1 MKKVERINTIMRY
14 INNRAQF
21 TITEIMR
28 EFNIS
33 RSTAIRDIREIEAMG
48 MPLVAEVG
56 RDGGYFVMNNSVL
69 PAVRFTDNEIKAL
82 FIAFMATRNQQ
93 LPFLKSRHSLAEK
106 LLGLISENQ
115 QDDLVLLNQLL
126 LFEGTN
132 PYNPDLLDLSDLPDP
147 MLEKLIQTL
156 LLDNYLWVTIKEEA
170 ELKSYPIYLLHLFHQ
185 KGFWQIEGFDLE
197 EEKRQIFPVSKLT
210 DVAVYETKN
219 KLSKKKILD
228 KISLQAEQYNLVIE
242 LGPKAIAQFKKY
254 HPISLSISYTNPYQT
269 TAILKTYIDGEHPEE
284 TQELTNWILFLG
296 KDIEIKEAPEAVM
309 KEIKERLHW
318 GACYIGV
325 PVTSRNNSKLVE

>member
-14 INNRAQF
+14 INNRAHF
-21 TITEIMR
+21 TISEIMQ

-56 RDGGYFVMNNSVL
+56 RDGGYIVMNNSVL
-69 PAVRFTDNEIKAL
+69 PSVRFTDNEIKAL

-93 LPFLKSRHSLAEK
+93 LPYLKSRQSLAEK

-115 QDDLVLLNQLL
+115 QDDLVLLNRIL

-147 MLEKLIQTL
+147 MLEKLIQIL
-156 LLDNYLWVTIKEEA
+156 LLDSYLLITIKEERIT
-170 ELKSYPIYLLHLFHQ
+170 KSYPIYLLHLYHE
-185 KGFWQIEGFDLE
+185 KGVWLIEGFDLNE
-197 EEKRQIFPVSKLT
+197 ERRRAFPVSILIEVKP
-210 DVAVYETKN
+210 YHG
-219 KLSKKKILD
+219 KKG
-228 KISLQAEQYNLVIE
+228 ISEKEIFERLREEGVINLVLE

-254 HPISLSISYTNPYQT
+254 HPFKASISYTNPYQT
-269 TAILKTYIDGEHPEE
+269 TAILKSFIDVNNPEE
-284 TQELTNWILFLG
+284 LTEITNWILFLG
-296 KDIEIKEAPEAVM
+296 GDIKVIELPEKVL
-309 KEIKERLHW
+309 EGIQERLSLF
-318 GACYIGV
+318 C
-325 PVTSRNNSKLVE
+325 P